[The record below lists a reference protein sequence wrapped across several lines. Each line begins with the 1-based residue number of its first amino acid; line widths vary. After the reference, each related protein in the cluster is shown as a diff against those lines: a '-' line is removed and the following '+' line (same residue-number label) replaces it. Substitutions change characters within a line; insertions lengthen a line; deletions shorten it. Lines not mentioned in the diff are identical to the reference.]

1 MTYLGNGVV
10 EYCPLKSANGLISAG
25 RHLPPWKAPKFGSG
39 WWHVNQVFWGK
50 MLHDKISRLHGM
62 RCDNDL
68 EVAMFSFYLMF

>member
-50 MLHDKISRLHGM
+50 
-62 RCDNDL
+62 N
-68 EVAMFSFYLMF
+68 VA